1 MASRPRRQLYC
12 CCGTLLA
19 KDNTERQCARC
30 QHASRDKL
38 ITPPE
43 VPAEFWQ
50 TNQFRDAFA
59 AQHMGRVARAYRTHP
74 YHYAVYGPSG
84 VSQGLLGQWLGL
96 SQPQVSRIEN
106 GPPIR
111 NLDTLA
117 YWARTLHIP
126 LELLWFRLP
135 EDKGE
140 LAVTEAAVRQFAA
153 VAANGVCE
161 LPVIQ
166 WTSDLDEARQS
177 AVVLWDYDL
186 EDDRVAGAADATAL
200 STLTLHWLV
209 APQDGTV
216 FQGSGSPQAGLGDV
230 MRIREVRRQLKALDD
245 AHGGGTSFP
254 MAVTYLRREI
264 APLLQG
270 GYDDFTG
277 RALFT
282 AIAELKLDV
291 GWMAYDAG
299 NCALAWRYMVQALR
313 LSHAV
318 DNRLFGGRVLAA
330 MSHQALHLDQVQFA
344 IDLARA
350 AREGTNRIAPPKAQA
365 MMAAMEACAQAA
377 YQRTKPCA
385 TALLEAENALAQVSS
400 DDDPDWLDFDQ
411 GGLAG
416 HAARAL
422 RDLRR
427 PREAEYHAVASLAL
441 CQDGHSRTRAQRNA
455 ILATAQLQLGNVEA
469 AAATGLLIVA
479 DAWRLHSSRVHNDLT
494 TLVRAIES
502 SGSTAT
508 KDFLEQARE
517 LLAARQQIT
526 TRS

>member
-1 MASRPRRQLYC
+1 L
-12 CCGTLLA
+12 
-19 KDNTERQCARC
+19 
-30 QHASRDKL
+30 
-38 ITPPE
+38 
-43 VPAEFWQ
+43 WQ
-50 TNQFRDAFA
+50 TDQFHDAFA
-59 AQHMGRVARAYRTHP
+59 AQHMGRVARAYRAHP
-74 YHYAVYGPSG
+74 HHYAVYGLSG
-84 VSQGLLGQWLGL
+84 IPQGLLGQWLGL

-126 LELLWFRLP
+126 PELLWFRLAENTGGLP
-135 EDKGE
+135 ITKAAGSN
-140 LAVTEAAVRQFAA
+140 LEAPARVR
-153 VAANGVCE
+153 E

-166 WTSDLDEARQS
+166 WASDLDEARQS
-177 AVVLWDYDL
+177 AVVLWGYDL
-186 EDDRVAGAADATAL
+186 EGGRVAGAADATAL

-216 FQGSGSPQAGLGDV
+216 LQGTGSSQVSIGDV
-230 MRIREVRRQLKALDD
+230 MRVREVRRQLKALDD
-245 AHGGGTSFP
+245 AHGGGISFP
-254 MAVTYLRREI
+254 MAVAYLRREI

-282 AIAELKLDV
+282 ATAELKLDV